1 MGTSVSLR
9 PMRRLVAVATAAL
22 FALFAAVSVGAQPA
36 SAPTVDPEVSA
47 PSSPNAPRYTP
58 DPALRL
64 TTSAID
70 EIERTRRTLRTPTT
84 FTIPVPGGVVP
95 TAPELLPNSLR
106 DYRGGTHEGI
116 DFPMKTGAPV
126 QAAAT
131 GRVSRVDYAYQEWSE
146 PARNAALDNARRL
159 GYTPELILD
168 LIRGRQV
175 WIDHGGGVVTRYA
188 HLSAVAPLQR
198 GDVVEPGQLIGY
210 VGQSGYPE
218 GGPHL
223 HFEIRIGDTYL
234 GAGSR
239 DLNELRATVARAFMP

>member
-1 MGTSVSLR
+1 MQ
-9 PMRRLVAVATAAL
+9 RLVAVATAAL
-22 FALFAAVSVGAQPA
+22 FALFSAVSVGAQPA
-36 SAPTVDPEVSA
+36 SAPTPVDPAARV

-58 DPALRL
+58 DPAPRVA
-64 TTSAID
+64 TPEMD
-70 EIERTRRTLRTPTT
+70 EVERAGRTLRTPTT

-116 DFPMKTGAPV
+116 DFPMKTGATV
-126 QAAAT
+126 RAAAA

-146 PARNAALDNARRL
+146 PARNAALDNSRRL

-198 GDVVEPGQLIGY
+198 GDVVEPGELIGY

-223 HFEIRIGDTYL
+223 HFEIRTGDTYL
-234 GAGSR
+234 GAGVA
-239 DLNELRATVARAFMP
+239 DLAGIRAAVARAFRAGP